1 MNFEKIKSLL
11 EKKIL
16 ILDGQMGTMIQKRK
30 LMEKDFRG
38 KKFNNFKGEW
48 MPGNILQTLPLIK
61 TKNKFLIP
69 FISSTREMSMHGIK
83 FYFNPKNSLT
93 SNKISIGI

>member
-1 MNFEKIKSLL
+1 
-11 EKKIL
+11 
-16 ILDGQMGTMIQKRK
+16 
-30 LMEKDFRG
+30 
-38 KKFNNFKGEW
+38 

-83 FYFNPKNSLT
+83 FYCNPKNSLT